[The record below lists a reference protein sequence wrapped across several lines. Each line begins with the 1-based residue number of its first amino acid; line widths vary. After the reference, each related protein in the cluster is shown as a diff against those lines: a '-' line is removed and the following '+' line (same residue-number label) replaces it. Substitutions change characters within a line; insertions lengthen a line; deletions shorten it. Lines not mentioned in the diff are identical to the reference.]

1 MSFKTIAL
9 IGKLP
14 VPAVQQTM
22 TELAS
27 RLAARGLRVLL
38 EADAEAFGITADGYL
53 QPAELAEAADLMVA
67 VGGDGT
73 MLRAAHAAGPA
84 GTKLV
89 GVNLGHLGFLTDI
102 GAAELEQLDRILD
115 GESVEDARCMIEASV
130 IRDGEEIARTTGLN
144 DLVVQ
149 RWDVGR
155 MIEFETWVGGRL
167 VSAHRADGLVIAT
180 PTGSTAYA
188 LSAGGPIL
196 HPGLST
202 LVLVPICPH
211 TLSDR
216 PLVVSTGETVEV
228 RIAGRTD
235 NPAQVLCD
243 ARSVAELQSGD
254 RIQVTLAEKPLRLLH
269 PEGYDYFALL
279 RSKMHW
285 AKGTPGTS
293 R

>member
-1 MSFKTIAL
+1 MNFQTVAL

-22 TELAS
+22 TELVG
-27 RLAARGLRVLL
+27 RLSARGLRVLL
-38 EADAEAFGITADGYL
+38 EADAEQYGIAADGYME
-53 QPAELAEAADLMVA
+53 PTALAAVADLIVA

-73 MLRAAHAAGPA
+73 LLRAAHSAGPA
-84 GTKLV
+84 GTALV

-102 GAAELEQLDRILD
+102 GVAELDQLDRILD
-115 GESVEDARCMIEASV
+115 GESVEDSRCMIEASV

-155 MIEFETWVGGRL
+155 MIEFETWVGDRL
-167 VSAHRADGLVIAT
+167 VSAHRADGLVVAT

-196 HPGLST
+196 HPSLAT

-216 PLVVSTGETVEV
+216 PLVVSANETVEV
-228 RIAGRTD
+228 RIAGRTE

-243 ARSVAELQSGD
+243 ARGIAELQSGD
-254 RIQVTLAEKPLRLLH
+254 RIRATLSDQPLRLLH

-285 AKGTPGTS
+285 AHGTEGS

>member
-1 MSFKTIAL
+1 MPFQTIAL
-9 IGKLP
+9 MGKLP

-22 TELAS
+22 IELAG
-27 RLAARGLRVLL
+27 RMAARGMRVLF
-38 EADAEAFGITADGYL
+38 EADAEHHGLSADGYL
-53 QPAELAEAADLMVA
+53 DLPALAAAADLMVA

-84 GTKLV
+84 ETPLV
-89 GVNLGHLGFLTDI
+89 GINLGHLGFLTDI
-102 GAAELEQLDRILD
+102 GASELDQLDRILD
-115 GESVEDARCMIEASV
+115 GASVDDARCMIDASV
-130 IRDGEEIARTTGLN
+130 VRDDAEIARTVGLN
-144 DLVVQ
+144 DIVVQ

-167 VSAHRADGLVIAT
+167 VSAHRADGLVVAT

-196 HPGLST
+196 HPGLAT

-216 PLVVSTGETVEV
+216 PLVVSTGEIVEI
-228 RIAGRTD
+228 RITGRTD
-235 NPAQVLCD
+235 NSAQVLCD
-243 ARSVAELQSGD
+243 ARDVAELHSGD
-254 RIQVTLAEKPLRLLH
+254 RIRITLAERPLHLLH
-269 PEGYDYFALL
+269 PAGYDYFGLL

-285 AKGTPGTS
+285 AHGTGGA